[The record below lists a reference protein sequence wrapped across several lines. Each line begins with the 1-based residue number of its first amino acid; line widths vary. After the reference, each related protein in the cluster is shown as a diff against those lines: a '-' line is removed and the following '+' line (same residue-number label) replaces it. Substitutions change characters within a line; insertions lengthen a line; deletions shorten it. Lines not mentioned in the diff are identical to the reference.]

1 MIRSKK
7 PVKEQK
13 KQEKQVDHEQLAFL
27 KYLGQLD
34 EEEETK

>member
-13 KQEKQVDHEQLAFL
+13 KQEKQVDPEQLAFL